1 MNTEFTTQ
9 KLSLDELC
17 GAVGL
22 TKRTV
27 RYYIGLGLV
36 DRPHGETKGAFYT
49 DEHLQQLARV
59 KTLADSGVSLDRIAQ
74 LLEHADKSVI
84 QTSTTVAGQLSV
96 KSHIFIAPG
105 VELVID
111 GSHAMLS
118 PTEIRSV
125 ARAVI
130 DSLPNRK
137 ESS

>member
-1 MNTEFTTQ
+1 MSTKLATQ
-9 KLSLDELC
+9 KLSLEELC

-22 TKRTV
+22 SKRTI

-36 DRPHGETKGAFYT
+36 DRPRGETRGAFYT
-49 DEHLQQLARV
+49 EEHLQQLARV
-59 KTLADSGVSLDRIAQ
+59 KTLSDSGISLDRIAQ
-74 LLEHADKSVI
+74 LLENADQSAI
-84 QTSTTVAGQLSV
+84 QPPTSVAGQVSV

-111 GSHAMLS
+111 GSHAVLTPS
-118 PTEIRSV
+118 EIRGI
-125 ARAVI
+125 AQAVI

>member
-1 MNTEFTTQ
+1 MSTEFATK

-36 DRPHGETKGAFYT
+36 DRPRGETRGAFYT
-49 DEHLQQLARV
+49 EEHLQQLARV

-84 QTSTTVAGQLSV
+84 QTPTAVAGQVSV

-111 GSHAMLS
+111 GSRAMLS
-118 PTEIRSV
+118 PTEIRSI
-125 ARAVI
+125 AQAVI
-130 DSLPNRK
+130 DSLPHRK